1 VSFWGG
7 DKPELLRE
15 SMTCLYY
22 PFATQV
28 NALGVGERVCV
39 QMTDRLDRV
48 VTYGNKPPPGHLSTK
63 HRVPITPRRHALQ
76 LSSSRPPR
84 FPKGVKRVEF
94 DFVPLLNVLPADFHC
109 RRETTVLDR
118 EELVREV

>member
-1 VSFWGG
+1 MS
-7 DKPELLRE
+7 
-15 SMTCLYY
+15 CLYY

-28 NALGVGERVCV
+28 NALGVGEQVCV

-63 HRVPITPRRHALQ
+63 HKVPITRRRHELQ
-76 LSSSRPPR
+76 FSRSSRPPR
-84 FPKGVKRVEF
+84 FLKGVKSVKF
-94 DFVPLLNVLPADFHC
+94 GFVPLLNVLPADFHS
-109 RRETTVLDR
+109 RREAVVLDR